1 MKAILEFDLPD
12 EQLEFETATN
22 AGKMKSLI
30 WDFGEQLRSWDNYGH
45 NFKTADDAI
54 DGIRD
59 YFIQCINDYNLDT
72 TYG

>member
-1 MKAILEFDLPD
+1 LKATLEFDLPD
-12 EQLEFETATN
+12 EQLEFETANN

-30 WDFGEQLRSWDNYGH
+30 WDFGEQLRSWDKYGH

-54 DGIRD
+54 DEIRA
-59 YFIQCINDYNLDT
+59 YFIQCINDYNLDS